1 MTCLVS
7 DSEESKTTPSVVKS
21 LSIGIELLAK
31 DTVLNPVVLSF
42 VRRGAV
48 ENKEETDL
56 DGLMV
61 RLFWAN
67 QRRRADRQ
75 FFKFDK
81 KV

>member
-1 MTCLVS
+1 MS
-7 DSEESKTTPSVVKS
+7 DREESKTTPSVVKS
-21 LSIGIELLAK
+21 LSIGIELPAT

-56 DGLMV
+56 DGLIV
-61 RLFWAN
+61 RLYWAN

-75 FFKFDK
+75 FSRLDK
-81 KV
+81 VM

>member
-1 MTCLVS
+1 MVS
-7 DSEESKTTPSVVKS
+7 DSDESKTTSSVVKS
-21 LSIGIELLAK
+21 LSIGIELPAT

-56 DGLMV
+56 EGLMV

-67 QRRRADRQ
+67 HRRRADRQ
-75 FFKFDK
+75 FSRLDK
-81 KV
+81 EM